1 MSPSVEHSEY
11 AQQLSSLT
19 AVLRCLHD
27 DHVHVLRTEIKLSYI
42 QFHPTMNSYLLVK
55 FFMFLKYKPK
65 KLGFSFLKLFGEFSA
80 GDQT

>member
-11 AQQLSSLT
+11 AQQLSSAT
-19 AVLRCLHD
+19 TILRCLHD

-42 QFHPTMNSYLLVK
+42 QYSSYHEFIS

-80 GDQT
+80 DDQT